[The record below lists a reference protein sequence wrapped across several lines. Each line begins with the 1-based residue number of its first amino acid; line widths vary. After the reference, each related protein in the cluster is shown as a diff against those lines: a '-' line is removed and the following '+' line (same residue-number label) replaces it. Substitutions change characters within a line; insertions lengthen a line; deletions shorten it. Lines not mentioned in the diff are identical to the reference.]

1 MATKTASKQAVS
13 ILDPNWQR
21 LRVPVKGVSPGLMTH
36 RWSEKARKMIADGQA
51 GPKVKKAKEARDP
64 EAEFLGAIYH
74 FKPGRYSDTT
84 ELTRLTKA
92 TRYGF
97 PANAFKKAMVRACK
111 VVDGVAMAD
120 ARICFFVVGD
130 SGDLVEIKT
139 DELPTMQTDSVR
151 IGMGK
156 TTLAYRPLFT
166 DWTAT
171 LTVEFDGDVFQPDD
185 IINLIKKAGI
195 QVGVGERR
203 PEKEGNT
210 FGRWTVLTDSIE
222 LEEIEL

>member
-1 MATKTASKQAVS
+1 MPTKTKEKQAVS

-21 LRVPVKGVSPGLMTH
+21 VRVPIKGVAPGLMMH
-36 RWSEKARKMIADGQA
+36 RWSQKAQKTLAENQA
-51 GPKVKKAKEARDP
+51 GPKVKKAKDARDP
-64 EAEFLGAIYH
+64 EAEFLAAIYH
-74 FKPGRYSDTT
+74 FEEGRYGDASCVAKI
-84 ELTRLTKA
+84 TKT

-130 SGDLVEIKT
+130 AGDLVEIKAK
-139 DELPTMQTDSVR
+139 EPPTMQTDSVR

-156 TTLAYRPLFT
+156 TTLAYRPLFR

-185 IINLIKKAGI
+185 IINLVKKAGI

-210 FGRWTVLTDSIE
+210 FGRWAVITNGIE
-222 LEEIEL
+222 LQEIEL